1 MEQTIKLLAKL
12 VNFIHDV
19 IVDLTDFF
27 GWPLTDKDLHFWLFG
42 LLGFLI
48 YVVVDRLFKWMAKWN
63 LSLVSFLYTFTV
75 MAVLALLLE
84 VMQKVTKRGNMEFL
98 DFIYGIWGF
107 IAFWLVFVSLSFLW
121 KRVSRKIGR
130 GKR

>member
-1 MEQTIKLLAKL
+1 ML

-19 IVDLTDFF
+19 IVDLTDVF
-27 GWPLTDKDLHFWLFG
+27 GLPLTDKDLHFWLFG

-48 YVVVDRLFKWMAKWN
+48 YIGVDRLFKWIAKRN
-63 LSLVSFLYTFTV
+63 ISLVSFLYTFTV

-107 IAFWLVFVSLSFLW
+107 IAFWLVFVSASYLW
-121 KRVSRKIGR
+121 KRVRKKVRR
-130 GKR
+130 GG

>member
-1 MEQTIKLLAKL
+1 MEQAIKLLSML

-19 IVDLTDFF
+19 IVDLTDVF
-27 GWPLTDKDLHFWLFG
+27 GLPLTDKDLHFWLFG

-48 YVVVDRLFKWMAKWN
+48 YIGVDRLFKWIAKRN
-63 LSLVSFLYTFTV
+63 ISLVSFLYTFTV

-107 IAFWLVFVSLSFLW
+107 IAFWLVFVSASYLW
-121 KRVSRKIGR
+121 KRVRKKVRR
-130 GKR
+130 GG